1 MELEIRYEDWLPIDE
16 IKDKKMHLVAS
27 MPRGISPATAY
38 MMELGIQLPEDKGSL
53 FYDTLQNKKETVTL
67 APNPLTVVPIE
78 LSDKNITDCFEANE
92 KHLKCET
99 LFFDLESYEEN
110 DLYEI
115 IKQAFD
121 NYQFR
126 HTKKVLVSWQFLK
139 KKYTFKR
146 LCELVCTMRWNPIS
160 VGNGYNLFID
170 YRDQYYIYEEHI
182 YLRVFDENN
191 RVYFEKRFDSYSS
204 PENSRQARRGNRVYF
219 IPSISSITNQN
230 SVSEYKLHLC
240 IDDQEGNTFKSKEY
254 KVLFL

>member
-1 MELEIRYEDWLPIDE
+1 
-16 IKDKKMHLVAS
+16 
-27 MPRGISPATAY
+27 
-38 MMELGIQLPEDKGSL
+38 
-53 FYDTLQNKKETVTL
+53 
-67 APNPLTVVPIE
+67 
-78 LSDKNITDCFEANE
+78 
-92 KHLKCET
+92 
-99 LFFDLESYEEN
+99 
-110 DLYEI
+110 LYEI